1 MPARRIGKSTA
12 PSFSAYVGMRLRYYE
27 WYCADTRRGSL
38 GTWYFA
44 FLEARRFIHLE
55 TRQNQP
61 RGGSRSDG
69 FLAECVDE
77 TGRCP
82 AGRPWGWRPH
92 YLCGGPS
99 DNLSQRYTRFVR
111 GAGRNAHR
119 LDHISVTDGITGP
132 TTRCPQVAQSSKT
145 RSECCKR
152 VQ

>member
-1 MPARRIGKSTA
+1 MEAVGATD
-12 PSFSAYVGMRLRYYE
+12 FSR
-27 WYCADTRRGSL
+27 T
-38 GTWYFA
+38 
-44 FLEARRFIHLE
+44 
-55 TRQNQP
+55 
-61 RGGSRSDG
+61 
-69 FLAECVDE
+69 CVDE

-145 RSECCKR
+145 RAEWFRR
-152 VQ
+152 VVFVPLATPTPLTPGLGADSFHTNPLNPYPPGNAKAGHKSTIAGLEDII